1 MYYVIFRIYLQ
12 NISHISAI
20 DKHIFSWNSQEQ
32 CRRGGLR
39 RRCRRMRRKLKQWE
53 RLRET
58 ERQYLDSESIGVA
71 S

>member
-1 MYYVIFRIYLQ
+1 MIGQSSRK
-12 NISHISAI
+12 NSSAI
-20 DKHIFSWNSQEQ
+20 AQQIFSWNSQEQ

-39 RRCRRMRRKLKQWE
+39 RRCRKMRGKLKQWE

-58 ERQYLDSESIGVA
+58 ERQYLDSEAIGVA